1 MAELDFEK
9 CIRDGDNQAMNG
21 CESYIGMT
29 LAEAIE
35 KQIPKAPV
43 YNYFPHTGKKLLC
56 CPICDNPVES
66 NYCADC
72 GQRIDWEAVD
82 DE

>member
-1 MAELDFEK
+1 MVELDFK
-9 CIRDGDNQAMNG
+9 KYTRDGINQAIKE
-21 CESYIGMT
+21 CESLIGMT

-43 YNYFPHTGKKLLC
+43 WSKLQIWA
-56 CPICDNPVES
+56 CPVCGCLVHMSHCGN
-66 NYCADC
+66 C

-82 DE
+82 NGDK